1 MQECRGGTF
10 TPGGLRELW
19 LEIQAETER
28 QVRSKGVFQAGHSMA
43 RGQSLGGEAMLQVGH
58 STARGQSLGGEGEA
72 GVARPMGQ
80 QPNILPPSPCQPR
93 MPEGRVWVLLLAQA
107 QPQQQRGQG
116 ESTRGQS
123 MAREDGETVP
133 GKRVQTEST

>member
-1 MQECRGGTF
+1 
-10 TPGGLRELW
+10 
-19 LEIQAETER
+19 
-28 QVRSKGVFQAGHSMA
+28 MA
-43 RGQSLGGEAMLQVGH
+43 RGQSL
-58 STARGQSLGGEGEA
+58 SGEGEA

-80 QPNILPPSPCQPR
+80 QPNILPPSPCQHR

-107 QPQQQRGQG
+107 QLQQQRGQG

-123 MAREDGETVP
+123 MEREDGETVP